1 MLKMKGKIDLNR
13 LPMALAGILTSYVY
27 SLHATVTSCSVFWIL
42 LNTFIQQYFQENKE

>member
-27 SLHATVTSCSVFWIL
+27 SLHATVTCGSTYTRIL
-42 LNTFIQQYFQENKE
+42 GISTSGRDEI